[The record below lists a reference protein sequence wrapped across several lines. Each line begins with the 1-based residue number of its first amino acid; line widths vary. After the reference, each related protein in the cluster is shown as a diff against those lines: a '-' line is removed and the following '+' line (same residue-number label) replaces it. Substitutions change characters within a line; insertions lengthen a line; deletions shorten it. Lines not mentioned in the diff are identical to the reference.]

1 VRLFYWEN
9 IALAVNGSRR
19 FETKIMAEKGK
30 KLIRIDLDQF
40 KMRIKISDNVDLSLH
55 FDSPSRRFYFS
66 VIALVVH
73 EMQKLGKI
81 TSIPLEEH
89 YEALV
94 LLNQTVGGSAG
105 SSKKKKLISRIYKK
119 WKSALP
125 DLENAPLFRV
135 LGKAKEYGDT
145 IGRAYSFFEEEKDLW
160 ANLFE
165 YRGSEEQVRLQFSV
179 DKLGASLNDVVIAYK
194 EDVNHAGGSAWDGFL
209 DTLEKER
216 IEKQAQEQ
224 EQALA
229 EPSRAHPR
237 QRKWLALSVLIG
249 VILLAGPVLIWNFYF
264 RPPPIDPASLERM
277 AFPLP
282 DKPSIAVLPFVNMS
296 EDSEMEYFCDG
307 LTEEIITALSQLPE
321 MFVIARNSTFTYKGN
336 PVKVRQAAEDLG
348 VRYVLE
354 GSVRRAGERVRVTA
368 QFSDA
373 LSGNHLWAERYEREL
388 KDIFAVQDEIT
399 VKILSIFEVKLLG
412 RRLTRYPVNLD
423 VYMRYL
429 QAKEYIDRG
438 TPADYSKARHL
449 LEESISLDPEFIAA
463 YRRLAWAHLLEYY
476 SGQSE
481 SPRESIKQAYE
492 FAKKGLTMDESN
504 AQSHRTLAAVC
515 VLKKDY
521 ERSISLLRK
530 GLELD
535 PNDAYLAMSMA
546 WCLIKLQRPEEAIP
560 FAKRAMRLNPL
571 DQKFHSKCLLRL
583 GTAYRKMG
591 RYEEAISAY
600 EKAVQIRPKHW
611 SSWLGLAGAY
621 GLAGREEDAR
631 YAAKQLL
638 GIHPKFSL
646 EKHAKKLPDEDQA
659 AKNSVIEAL
668 RKAGLK

>member
-1 VRLFYWEN
+1 
-9 IALAVNGSRR
+9 
-19 FETKIMAEKGK
+19 MAEKGK
-30 KLIRIDLDQF
+30 KPIIIDLDQF
-40 KMRIKISDNVDLSLH
+40 KMRIKINDNVDLSLH

-81 TSIPLEEH
+81 TSIPLEQH
-89 YEALV
+89 YEVLA

-135 LGKAKEYGDT
+135 LGKKKEHSEA
-145 IGRAYSFFEEEKDLW
+145 IGKTYSFTEEEKDLW

-165 YRGSEEQVRLQFSV
+165 YKGSEEKVRLRFSV
-179 DKLGASLNDVVIAYK
+179 DKLDANLDDVVITYK
-194 EDVNHAGGSAWDGFL
+194 EDLDRAVGNAWDGFL
-209 DTLEKER
+209 DTLKEGQ
-216 IEKQAQEQ
+216 IQ
-224 EQALA
+224 EQAQVQTLA
-229 EPSRAHPR
+229 EPSRAHPGR
-237 QRKWLALSVLIG
+237 RKWAASAIATG
-249 VILLAGPVLIWNFYF
+249 VILVLAALALWNSYL
-264 RPPPIDPASLERM
+264 RPPAIEPASVEKM
-277 AFPLP
+277 VFPLP
-282 DKPSIAVLPFVNMS
+282 DKPSIAVLPFANMS
-296 EDSEMEYFCDG
+296 EDSEMEYFSDG

-336 PVKVRQAAEDLG
+336 PVKVRQVAEDLG

-354 GSVRRAGERVRVTA
+354 GSVRKSGERVRVTA

-438 TPADYSKARHL
+438 TPAAYSKARHL
-449 LEESISLDPEFIAA
+449 LEEATSLDPEFIAA

-481 SPRESIKQAYE
+481 SPRESMKQAYE
-492 FAKKGLTMDESN
+492 FAKKAFAMDESN

-515 VLKKDY
+515 LLKKEY

-560 FAKRAMRLNPL
+560 YAKRAMRLNPL
-571 DQKFHSKCLLRL
+571 EKKFQAKCLLRL

-591 RYEEAISAY
+591 RYDEAILAY

-631 YAAKQLL
+631 YAAQQLL
-638 GIHPKFSL
+638 RIHPKFSL
-646 EKHAKKLPDEDQA
+646 EKYAKKSPSKDQA
-659 AKNSVIEAL
+659 SKNRLIDAL